1 MSDKIGILYF
11 SLSPD
16 EEALRKNW
24 TDRSKINLKIANRLY
39 HHTLDV
45 IKDTNIPYQISS
57 EISQVANGFNSKI
70 SDAVSHS
77 FNAGFDHV
85 IVIGNDCPDINRS
98 DIITAYNNVLNGS
111 HSLGHTKDGGSYL
124 FTLSKKQW
132 DRNNFEAL
140 PWCTAELGNALE
152 HYLSKQSNTIRLN
165 TKSDIDTL
173 KNLKHFVQSAFSN
186 LASLLKQLI
195 SICTNYA
202 YQFYPIY
209 SYTSQLR
216 TKRGPPIIHI

>member
-11 SLSPD
+11 SLSPN

-45 IKDTNIPYQISS
+45 IKDTNIPYRISS
-57 EISQVANGFNSKI
+57 EISQVANGFSDKI
-70 SDAVSHS
+70 TNAISH
-77 FNAGFDHV
+77 FFKADFDHV
-85 IVIGNDCPDINRS
+85 IVIGNDCPDIDRS
-98 DIITAYNNVLNGS
+98 DIIKAYKNVLKGS
-111 HSLGHTKDGGSYL
+111 HSLGLTKDGGSYL

-132 DRNNFEAL
+132 DRKSFEAL
-140 PWCTAELGNALE
+140 PWCTDELGFALKD
-152 HYLSKQSNTIRLN
+152 YLSKQSNTIRLK

-173 KNLKHFVQSAFSN
+173 QNLQDFVQNAISN

-195 SICTNYA
+195 SISTNYA
-202 YQFYPIY
+202 YQLKAFY
-209 SYTSQLR
+209 SCTFQLQS
-216 TKRGPPIIHI
+216 KRGPPLIHM